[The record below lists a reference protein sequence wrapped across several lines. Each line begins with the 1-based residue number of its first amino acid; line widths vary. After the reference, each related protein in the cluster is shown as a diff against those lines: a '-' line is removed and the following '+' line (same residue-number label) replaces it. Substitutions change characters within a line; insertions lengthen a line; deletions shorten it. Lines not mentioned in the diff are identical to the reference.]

1 MCREFGLSE
10 FEDGVEAL
18 FKLPQTG
25 TLREYISEVGPILL
39 KSCYVGGLKR
49 ELKFDVKLLKPKT
62 VCEAIATD
70 IQLDF
75 KFQELKEG
83 SYKPAN
89 PTLPKIQLPNTTVT
103 TPYVPRLHNY
113 PIKKLSPAEI
123 QLKRENG
130 GCWFCNDKWVK
141 GLKCGLK
148 QLLMLVRLLLKPLLN
163 SNKCNLVNVP
173 FMVPLHTQLLKL

>member
-25 TLREYISEVGPILL
+25 TLREYITEFRKLANHTSEVGPILL
-39 KSCYVGGLKR
+39 NSCFVGGLKR

-75 KFQELKEG
+75 KFQELMFLG
-83 SYKPAN
+83 Y
-89 PTLPKIQLPNTTVT
+89 IM
-103 TPYVPRLHNY
+103 TPLRNFH
-113 PIKKLSPAEI
+113 
-123 QLKRENG
+123 
-130 GCWFCNDKWVK
+130 
-141 GLKCGLK
+141 
-148 QLLMLVRLLLKPLLN
+148 LLKF
-163 SNKCNLVNVP
+163 S
-173 FMVPLHTQLLKL
+173 